1 MNEGTNAQVE
11 IDLIAI
17 LKLLKRY
24 WALLFISA
32 VVCAVIGYFGTK
44 FLMVPQYEASV
55 NMIVNTRTDN
65 TTTVSN
71 DNINSAKSLVD
82 TYAIIVKGNTVL
94 NDVIDNLG
102 LTVDGERMKYKDLY
116 DKVTVSAID
125 STQVMKITVTDPDPL
140 IAVRIVKEISTVSP
154 NEIVEAVEAG
164 SCKVISQVEAT
175 EEPVSP
181 SKAKNTAI
189 AAMIGL
195 IVAVAIIVIRDLVS
209 NYVVDDDD
217 IAKYLGISVIGVI
230 PEIEEG
236 KD

>member
-1 MNEGTNAQVE
+1 MNEDTNAQVE
-11 IDLIAI
+11 IDLLEI

-24 WALLFISA
+24 WYLLFISA

-125 STQVMKITVTDPDPL
+125 STQVMKITVIDPDPL

-236 KD
+236 KN

>member
-1 MNEGTNAQVE
+1 MNEGTNTQVE
-11 IDLIAI
+11 IDLLEI

-24 WALLFISA
+24 WYLLFVSA

-236 KD
+236 K

>member
-11 IDLIAI
+11 IDLLEI

-24 WALLFISA
+24 WYLLFISA